1 MATVGDWLELIGTLT
16 TVYGLWFAWNRN
28 SNRRLRRWISRRAD
42 WLANKVRHY
51 SARLFPCL
59 RRDAAVTVRAAEAI
73 ATAHAA
79 TVDVRSGIDPSR
91 PLQIQIQM
99 MSTQLVALS
108 RDLQAFRQRVDD
120 SQRNVRELAQSA
132 DAAAR
137 EAAHSAVSS
146 LRDRS
151 RVEAF
156 TDLSIAL
163 VGILV
168 TAAGITVG
176 MIADGRFSWLP
187 L

>member
-1 MATVGDWLELIGTLT
+1 
-16 TVYGLWFAWNRN
+16 
-28 SNRRLRRWISRRAD
+28 
-42 WLANKVRHY
+42 
-51 SARLFPCL
+51 
-59 RRDAAVTVRAAEAI
+59 
-73 ATAHAA
+73 
-79 TVDVRSGIDPSR
+79 
-91 PLQIQIQM
+91 